1 MTKNDTA
8 LHLQLLDKEELKRRL
23 DRIKAAMNTRGLDSL
38 LISDNADKFY
48 ITGRVF
54 SGYVYINVS
63 DEWPVYAVKRPTV
76 LNDERMRTIKKP
88 ENLAEVLYDDSLC
101 TAPSVLGL
109 ELNLCAYSQVVRIE
123 KALPQVTVRDASAV
137 MREARSVKTPLQIHL
152 MKESEERMTRVYKD
166 IPRLYEPGMSD
177 IELQIE
183 IERALRLEGCLG
195 QFRISGDEME
205 LFMGSLL
212 VGENSDTPSPYD
224 FAMGGAGMHPSL
236 PVGADGTLIRR
247 HQPVMVDMNG
257 NFNGYMVDMT
267 RCYSDGS
274 VAEEVKRA
282 HELSCSIVS
291 ELTDMARPGMEAKT
305 LYERAYAMAE
315 EAGLEAYFMG
325 HRQHAGFV
333 GHGIGIEVNEAPV
346 LAPRSR
352 DILEAGNT
360 IALEP
365 KFVLPGHGAVGIEN
379 TILVKESGAAE
390 TLTTCPEEIIPLD

>member
-1 MTKNDTA
+1 MCKKDTE
-8 LHLQLLDKEELKRRL
+8 LQLQLLDKEELGKRL
-23 DRIKAAMNTRGLDSL
+23 SRIKAAMEACGLDSI
-38 LISDNADKFY
+38 LISDNANKFY

-54 SGYVYINVS
+54 SGFIYYNIA
-63 DEWPVYAVKRPTV
+63 DQWPVYAVKRPTV
-76 LNDERMRTIKKP
+76 LHDNRMCTIKKP
-88 ENLAEVLYDDSLC
+88 ENLAEILYDSTLC
-101 TAPSVLGL
+101 NAPTRLGM
-109 ELNLCAYSQVVRIE
+109 ELNLCPYSQVLRIE
-123 KALPQVTVRDASAV
+123 KALPEVTVKDASAV
-137 MREARSVKTPLQIHL
+137 MRQARSVKTPLQVVL
-152 MKESEERMTRVYKD
+152 MKESEERMTRVYKE
-166 IPRLYEPGMSD
+166 IPGLYRPGMSD

-236 PVGADGTLIRR
+236 PVGADGTLIRPN
-247 HQPVMVDMNG
+247 QPVMVDMNG

-267 RCYSDGS
+267 RCYADGEVPQTVLS
-274 VAEEVKRA
+274 AHRLSCKIVAE
-282 HELSCSIVS
+282 
-291 ELTDMARPGMEAKT
+291 LTAMARPGVEAKA
-305 LYERAYAMAE
+305 LYERAYAMAVQ
-315 EAGLEAYFMG
+315 AGLESYFMG

-379 TILVKESGAAE
+379 TILVKESGQAE
-390 TLTTCPEEIIPLD
+390 TLTTCPEDIIPLS